1 VEKNLREQLNDAA
14 KQLESADNVVKN
26 AERLLNSNVVL
37 LNSEQRK
44 EIEPYL
50 RMVREAKKCDD
61 ITKLTAMQNQI
72 HEAIKKQR
80 ENASKDIK

>member
-1 VEKNLREQLNDAA
+1 MEKNLREQLNDAA
-14 KQLESADNVVKN
+14 KQLENADNVVKI
-26 AERLLNSNVVL
+26 AERLLNSNIAL

-61 ITKLTAMQNQI
+61 INQLTAMQNQI
-72 HEAIKKQR
+72 HQAIKKQR
-80 ENASKDIK
+80 ENASKDTQ